1 MVNRSPFLPSTQS
14 GRNRAGHPYQRR
26 NGEHGL
32 SKALPRLLSIRR
44 HCQREMRPTS
54 DSTTALICRCLVSA
68 PQRWAVA
75 TSGQAPLLERQ
86 CAGRCKPGAHASWSA
101 RIRSRSL
108 TRAPLRDRYRL
119 IDSASQDAPWC
130 PSAHTCALARRC
142 AHAHAHV
149 FKSFL
154 PMRSGIRRRIL
165 CLSCSQSSGF
175 RVRTSLSPQSCT
187 QRTSGRSALAHK
199 QTSKRPCKQTNKPAK
214 GRSTLSV
221 DSRLQMSSSS

>member
-1 MVNRSPFLPSTQS
+1 LVNRSPFLPSTQS

-75 TSGQAPLLERQ
+75 MSGQAPLLERQ

-130 PSAHTCALARRC
+130 PSAHTCAPARRC
-142 AHAHAHV
+142 THAHAHV
-149 FKSFL
+149 FKGLSSNAVRYKTEDL
-154 PMRSGIRRRIL
+154 VPELLTELGIPRADVFVTTKL
-165 CLSCSQSSGF
+165 HPKDLG
-175 RVRTSLSPQSCT
+175 
-187 QRTSGRSALAHK
+187 SALAHK
-199 QTSKRPCKQTNKPAK
+199 QTSKRPRKQTNKTAN